1 MPMGAGAEILSLRTG
16 GLRAGSSACTAAQ
29 DKRQR
34 RGLLGPG
41 VAMRS
46 WLATRTRE
54 ICLVGNSAEACSVR
68 VVMCLCAASTGGLI
82 CTSRVRP
89 SRCACSLPLA
99 LQSCLRR
106 LDLYATPSLPSSS
119 DITCS
124 LFVAARPVPVHGHDT
139 PRPRHAP
146 ATPSFELGAGKTA
159 DRGPPGKNSKTTDRG
174 AKPITVFV
182 HIAPHGRAR
191 PKRGRLAM
199 GRRGEE
205 AQWSEYRCM
214 NATSLRQFDRSQA
227 AQPNT

>member
-1 MPMGAGAEILSLRTG
+1 MTCTVECRRERFIFVSLIR
-16 GLRAGSSACTAAQ
+16 LY
-29 DKRQR
+29 
-34 RGLLGPG
+34 GLLH
-41 VAMRS
+41 
-46 WLATRTRE
+46 
-54 ICLVGNSAEACSVR
+54 
-68 VVMCLCAASTGGLI
+68 VVLGI
-82 CTSRVRP
+82 TSRVRP

>member
-1 MPMGAGAEILSLRTG
+1 MGISILTS
-16 GLRAGSSACTAAQ
+16 
-29 DKRQR
+29 
-34 RGLLGPG
+34 
-41 VAMRS
+41 
-46 WLATRTRE
+46 
-54 ICLVGNSAEACSVR
+54 R
-68 VVMCLCAASTGGLI
+68 VCMGISIL
-82 CTSRVRP
+82 TSRVRP

-124 LFVAARPVPVHGHDT
+124 LFVAARPVHGHDT

>member
-1 MPMGAGAEILSLRTG
+1 MYNSPLLTG
-16 GLRAGSSACTAAQ
+16 GPASSH
-29 DKRQR
+29 R
-34 RGLLGPG
+34 RFCSGREV
-41 VAMRS
+41 VARS
-46 WLATRTRE
+46 T
-54 ICLVGNSAEACSVR
+54 
-68 VVMCLCAASTGGLI
+68 
-82 CTSRVRP
+82 TSRVRP

-119 DITCS
+119 DTCS
-124 LFVAARPVPVHGHDT
+124 LFVAARPVHGHDT